1 MQTFLF
7 HDKERGKEITGKKN
21 TELEVGLLFTRN
33 DSSLEH

>member
-21 TELEVGLLFTRN
+21 TEVGLLFTRN